1 MSKQNDVSL
10 RCFLAASE
18 IGIDIAADELDTTA
32 FMIINWV
39 VSPNDII
46 TDLRLNRLSKI
57 TGIRYKWLRT
67 GQGRKYKRSK
77 VKDNA

>member
-1 MSKQNDVSL
+1 MSKQNDISL

-18 IGIDIAADELDTTA
+18 VGIDVAANELDITL
-32 FMIINWV
+32 FEIFDWI
-39 VSPNDII
+39 VSSNAII

-67 GQGRKYKRSK
+67 GHGRKYKRSK